1 MLQSAA
7 SASTNATAYIVAP
20 ATGQPVS
27 IPLTPRRPNGQVD
40 YGPTRGQPL
49 AANIAAV
56 QRVLDN
62 EAARGPFDLL
72 NTIAAAVRVAPP
84 PATLIVLSSGLSTA
98 GGLDM
103 RQVGW
108 DASPAS
114 VAAQLKAR
122 GLLPSLAGYRVIFSG
137 LADTS
142 GRQPALPLPQ
152 RRMLTAIWLA
162 ICEASGAAS
171 CSTDEMTRPDPP
183 SRSTTP
189 VPLVPVPTVPSVTGP
204 GNHHDHR
211 AGRAAVPVRQPD
223 APCRPPT
230 HPPARRSARPAART
244 AVSITGYASPDG
256 GTTAY
261 NIALSR
267 RARRSDRLCPRPS
280 CRPDHRG
287 HRRRHRRQDPGCVPG
302 PGPAGR
308 GRMRAAAPGR
318 HQAMCP
324 PQPPTHDLQVLI
336 APCGLLAVLYCRV
349 VLELNDW
356 VHCDLLDSPTGLAA
370 LGLGPPAACAQVGL
384 VDYRPRQAPDAH
396 AVPRRRQTTP
406 CPSASPRRRPSSWA
420 RSFRR
425 DWGKI
430 SARRRHRR
438 RPSPRRSRQ
447 TVRTVAAKIS
457 RRPANQSYRRSDK
470 SVGNFRDYRDPLG
483 LPVAV
488 PAGSWLAAMRSAAPA
503 AILDLVARFQPGFVR
518 TNFVEVIQASAWP
531 Q

>member
-1 MLQSAA
+1 MSLGGLSACGPSPVPATFIVAPTATANEPTPALSADIVQMLQSAA

-20 ATGQPVS
+20 ATGQPVR

-40 YGPTRGQPL
+40 YGPTRGQHL

-189 VPLVPVPTVPSVTGP
+189 VPVVPVPTVRSVTGP
-204 GNHHDHR
+204 G
-211 AGRAAVPVRQPD
+211 GTTTTIVPD
-223 APCRPPT
+223 ALLFQFGSSTLLPTADSILRPVVT
-230 HPPARRSARPAART
+230 QARSHDLR
-244 AVSITGYASPDG
+244 VSVTGYASPDG

-261 NIALSR
+261 NIALSQR
-267 RARRSDRLCPRPS
+267 RAEAVGRRL
-280 CRPDHRG
+280 H
-287 HRRRHRRQDPGCVPG
+287 
-302 PGPAGR
+302 
-308 GRMRAAAPGR
+308 
-318 HQAMCP
+318 
-324 PQPPTHDLQVLI
+324 
-336 APCGLLAVLYCRV
+336 
-349 VLELNDW
+349 
-356 VHCDLLDSPTGLAA
+356 A
-370 LGLGPPAACAQVGL
+370 LGLPAAQIIEVTGVGTAGKTLAACLVQGQLDEAVCAQL
-384 VDYRPRQAPDAH
+384 
-396 AVPRRRQTTP
+396 RRVVITM
-406 CPSASPRRRPSSWA
+406 SP
-420 RSFRR
+420 
-425 DWGKI
+425 
-430 SARRRHRR
+430 
-438 RPSPRRSRQ
+438 
-447 TVRTVAAKIS
+447 
-457 RRPANQSYRRSDK
+457 
-470 SVGNFRDYRDPLG
+470 
-483 LPVAV
+483 
-488 PAGSWLAAMRSAAPA
+488 APA
-503 AILDLVARFQPGFVR
+503 SHA
-518 TNFVEVIQASAWP
+518 
-531 Q
+531 